1 MDRTRSI
8 NGLDLAAVGADKIVA
23 VLTRKK
29 ESEVSSTFMKAKTAN
44 HALATKSLEK
54 PKDGCF
60 VALLRKMTARR
71 NFG

>member
-1 MDRTRSI
+1 MDRAGSI
-8 NGLDLAAVGADKIVA
+8 YRFNGAAVGANKIVA
-23 VLTRKK
+23 VLARNKK
-29 ESEVSSTFMKAKTAN
+29 SEVSGTFMKAKTAN